1 MDNHDFDLALLDILL
16 PGTNGLQLCR
26 QLRSL
31 PKTRDLPIIM
41 MTAFY
46 KQADHIRDA
55 REQYGA
61 TDYLLKPF
69 PLKTLHE
76 KINALIGAPSR
87 NVGLRA
93 SQYRRDALG
102 DGLAAD
108 SAQPLQPACNRPAA
122 S

>member
-1 MDNHDFDLALLDILL
+1 MSSEGDSKHILIVDDDPNIRRFLSESLRLHGYDVHSFEDAEAALQELDNHDFDLALLDILL

-26 QLRSL
+26 KLRTL
-31 PKTRDLPIIM
+31 PQTKELPVIM

-69 PLKTLHE
+69 PLKTLH
-76 KINALIGAPSR
+76 
-87 NVGLRA
+87 
-93 SQYRRDALG
+93 
-102 DGLAAD
+102 
-108 SAQPLQPACNRPAA
+108 
-122 S
+122 